1 MFDSD
6 NVHDKSNLDWSLFHA
21 IYLINL
27 RERTDRKRELEA
39 ELCSVGL
46 LPGDPKLVW
55 LNAVRPETSGEF
67 PNIGAYGCFLSH
79 LACLQAAS
87 ASKRARILIMEDD
100 ACFPRSAA
108 SRLRDTLLSLKSSEW
123 QIWYGGHLF
132 FGIDQPYSQG
142 WGTLIDRTVA
152 VQRAHCIGFQGTTT
166 IDSIRRFLELILT
179 RPAGHI
185 EAGPMH
191 IDGAYTTWRT
201 LNPEAVTRATIPEIC
216 IQRASRSD
224 IATVGMIDRY
234 AVTRVIARPLRKLRN
249 YMRTVAPQR

>member
-1 MFDSD
+1 MFNKD
-6 NVHDKSNLDWSLFHA
+6 NVHDKANLDWSVFDA

-27 RERTDRKRELEA
+27 RERTDRRRELEA

-46 LPGDPKLVW
+46 LPGDPKLIW

-79 LACLQAAS
+79 LACLQAAL
-87 ASKRARILIMEDD
+87 ASKHTRILIMEDD

-108 SRLRDTLLSLKSSEW
+108 SRLRDALIRLKGSEW

-132 FGIDQPYSQG
+132 VGNDQPHSHG
-142 WGTLIDRTVA
+142 WGTPVDRTVA
-152 VQRAHCIGFQGTTT
+152 IQKTHCIGFQGTAT
-166 IDSIRRFLELILT
+166 IDSIRKFFELILT

-191 IDGAYTTWRT
+191 TDGAYTTWRS
-201 LNPEAVTRATIPEIC
+201 LHAEAVTRATIPEVC
-216 IQRASRSD
+216 VQRSSRSD
-224 IATVGMIDRY
+224 IATISMVDRY
-234 AVTRVIARPLRKLRN
+234 AVTRLIVRPLRKLRN
-249 YMRTVAPQR
+249 YMRR

>member
-1 MFDSD
+1 MFDRD
-6 NVHDKSNLDWSLFHA
+6 NMHDKSNLDWSVFDA

-27 RERTDRKRELEA
+27 RERTDRRRELEA

-46 LPGDPKLVW
+46 LPGDPKLIW

-87 ASKRARILIMEDD
+87 ASKHTRILIMEDD
-100 ACFPRSAA
+100 AFFPRSAA
-108 SRLRDTLLSLKSSEW
+108 SRLRDALIRLKSSEW

-132 FGIDQPYSQG
+132 VGNDRPYSQG
-142 WGTLIDRTVA
+142 WGTPIDRTVA
-152 VQRAHCIGFQGTTT
+152 IQRAHCIGFQGAAT
-166 IDSIRRFLELILT
+166 IESIRKFFELILT

-191 IDGAYTTWRT
+191 TDGAYTTWRS
-201 LNPEAVTRATIPEIC
+201 LHPEAVTRATIPEVC
-216 IQRASRSD
+216 VQRSSRSD
-224 IATVGMIDRY
+224 IATISMVDRY
-234 AVTRVIARPLRKLRN
+234 AVTRLIVRPLRKLRN
-249 YMRTVAPQR
+249 YMRR

>member
-1 MFDSD
+1 MFQKD
-6 NVHDKSNLDWSLFHA
+6 NMQDKLNLDWSVFDA

-27 RERTDRKRELEA
+27 RERADRRRELQA

-46 LPGDPKLVW
+46 LPGDPRLIW

-67 PNIGAYGCFLSH
+67 PSVGAYGCFLSH

-87 ASKRARILIMEDD
+87 ASKHARILIIEDD

-108 SRLRDTLLSLKSSEW
+108 SRLRDTLLSLKSSAW

-132 FGIDQPYSQG
+132 VGIDRPHSQG
-142 WGTLIDRTVA
+142 WGTLIDKTVA
-152 VQRAHCIGFQGTTT
+152 IQKTHCVGFQGSAT

-179 RPAGHI
+179 RPAGHS

-201 LNPEAVTRATIPEIC
+201 LNPEVVTRATIPEIC
-216 IQRASRSD
+216 IQRSSRSD
-224 IATVGMIDRY
+224 VATIVMLDKY
-234 AVTRVIARPLRKLRN
+234 AVTRLIVRPLRKLRN
-249 YMRTVAPQR
+249 YMRR